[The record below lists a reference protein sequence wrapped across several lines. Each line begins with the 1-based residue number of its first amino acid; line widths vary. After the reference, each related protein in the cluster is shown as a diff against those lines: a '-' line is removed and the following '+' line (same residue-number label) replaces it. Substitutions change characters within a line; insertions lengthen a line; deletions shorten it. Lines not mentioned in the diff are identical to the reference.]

1 MKREK
6 EKNTEHVILRVAE
19 KMFME
24 KGFSQVSTVA
34 IAKEVGCNQAL
45 IHYYYRSKKQLLSL
59 VFRNRIEPFLMSLLE
74 MKYENLPF
82 LKRMEKRVRSHFKMI
97 VVNPNFPLIL
107 LTDVLSNQELSTM
120 FYQVMKDLP
129 ISVLKQFQAELD
141 EAFNEGI
148 IRKTLAVDFAFQMVA
163 LNVGVVMLKPVL
175 RLFLNLPEKELDKL
189 IEERGEVNLRTL
201 MRSLEPECKIGRA
214 HV

>member
-1 MKREK
+1 
-6 EKNTEHVILRVAE
+6 
-19 KMFME
+19 
-24 KGFSQVSTVA
+24 
-34 IAKEVGCNQAL
+34 
-45 IHYYYRSKKQLLSL
+45 
-59 VFRNRIEPFLMSLLE
+59 
-74 MKYENLPF
+74 
-82 LKRMEKRVRSHFKMI
+82 MI

-201 MRSLEPECKIGRA
+201 MRSLEPECKTK
-214 HV
+214 